1 MPRCW
6 RFSGGVFVA
15 KAFLVLPSAT
25 ADEHSANPLVLELSL
40 NREVEPVLAAYID
53 EGLADAASR
62 HAALVLITMDTPG
75 GLGESMKD
83 MIQHILASPVP
94 VAVYVSPTGARGA
107 SAGFFILLSADIAAM
122 APATHTGAASPV
134 VAIGGFQLQIDETMR
149 RKMFNDTT
157 AFLRSYTEKRG
168 RNPTLAETA
177 VTDAKAFTEKEALD
191 GKLIDLIASSPE
203 DLLRQLDG
211 RTITRFDGTK
221 MVLSLKNP
229 VTAPFELSARQSFLA
244 RIVEPDVFFVLLMV
258 GVLGLYT
265 EFTHPGMIAPGVIG
279 GICAVLA
286 LYAMHILPVNF
297 AGVLLILLALAL
309 FILEAKFTSH
319 GVLAIG
325 GIVSMVL
332 GAMFLIR
339 SPLTSGG
346 VSLGCRT
353 GCDTPV
359 RAHHYISDA
368 ACTALAFMEIDDGKG
383 RADWRRGNCHLRAGR
398 WRGRN
403 DSRSWRALAGRF
415 PASGA
420 GREAGASSQRRGSEA
435 VRRAGGS
442 GSHGKQVECVYVRE
456 GRHGDKSSWGSVIYR
471 NYSDLDLEF
480 ALHHQGMGTR
490 CSSAVG
496 TIIARS

>member
-1 MPRCW
+1 MLL
-6 RFSGGVFVA
+6 A
-15 KAFLVLPSAT
+15 LPSAT
-25 ADEHSANPLVLELSL
+25 ADEHASNPIVLQLSL
-40 NREVEPVLAAYID
+40 DREVEPVLATYID
-53 EGLADAASR
+53 EGIADAANR

-83 MIQHILASPVP
+83 MIQHILGSPVP

-134 VAIGGFQLQIDETMR
+134 VMIGGYQLQIDETMR

-157 AFLRSYTEKRG
+157 AFLRSYSEKRG

-203 DLLRQLDG
+203 DLLHQLDG

-221 MVLSLKNP
+221 TTLSLKNAAM
-229 VTAPFELSARQSFLA
+229 TPFQLSARQSFLA

-325 GIVSMVL
+325 GIISMML

-346 VSLGCRT
+346 VSLGVALAATLPFALITVFLMRLVLGSRKWKSST
-353 GCDTPV
+353 GREELIGEEGIAIAGLPAGAEGMIRVHGELWQAVSPRAVPEGKPV
-359 RAHHYISDA
+359 RVRSIEGLKLHVEPEEA
-368 ACTALAFMEIDDGKG
+368 AV
-383 RADWRRGNCHLRAGR
+383 
-398 WRGRN
+398 
-403 DSRSWRALAGRF
+403 
-415 PASGA
+415 
-420 GREAGASSQRRGSEA
+420 SEN
-435 VRRAGGS
+435 
-442 GSHGKQVECVYVRE
+442 K
-456 GRHGDKSSWGSVIYR
+456 
-471 NYSDLDLEF
+471 
-480 ALHHQGMGTR
+480 
-490 CSSAVG
+490 
-496 TIIARS
+496 